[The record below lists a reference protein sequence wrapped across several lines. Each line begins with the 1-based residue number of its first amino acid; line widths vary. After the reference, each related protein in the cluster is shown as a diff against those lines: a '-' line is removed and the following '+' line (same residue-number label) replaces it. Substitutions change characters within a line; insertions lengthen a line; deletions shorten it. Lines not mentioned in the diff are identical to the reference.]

1 MKKYNKV
8 TDMQVL
14 KKYDELYS
22 AYYSSGIWVDY
33 IPIDCMANILNTSK
47 YQVQK
52 AYKNLRE
59 QGYMKMQ
66 KVPSY
71 CEEYDNGLYTQ
82 DIPILY
88 SKVYI
93 ITEKGAEK
101 AKESDF
107 KEETTKRNFGNKR

>member
-14 KKYDELYS
+14 QKYYETHS
-22 AYYSSGIWVDY
+22 MYYSVGIWTDY
-33 IPIDCMANILNTSK
+33 IPVDYMANLLNTSK
-47 YQVQK
+47 YQIQK

-59 QGYMKMQ
+59 QGYMEMQ

-93 ITEKGAEK
+93 LTEKGIEK
-101 AKESDF
+101 AKENTDV
-107 KEETTKRNFGNKR
+107 K